1 MSNNKERARELLSD
15 MSAKVAV
22 KLVAIGIASG
32 KADEIAHAITDEMA
46 EDWGGQLVYFPI
58 DLASRRNLL
67 IYDKFTGDNHADLA
81 IEFKVSVQHVYR
93 VVKIQRAAEIALRQS
108 GLFPT

>member
-15 MSAKVAV
+15 MKAKIAAR
-22 KLVAIGIASG
+22 LVSIGIEPE
-32 KADEIAHAITDEMA
+32 KADDVAHSVTDDMA

-67 IYDKFTGDNHADLA
+67 IYEKFTGDNHAILA
-81 IEFKVSVQHVYR
+81 AEFKVSVQHVYR
-93 VVKIQRAAEIALRQS
+93 VVKIQRALELASRQPE
-108 GLFPT
+108 LFPE